1 MVINLHHPQPLD
13 ADVIQTVAAIFLC
26 LLAMAGTSLLVAAN
40 PLVAATSLLVAANLL
55 AVTNLLVV
63 TASLLV
69 AANLLV
75 MVDTNLLV
83 AAIQIVMQIP
93 VYTMT
98 N

>member
-55 AVTNLLVV
+55 AVT
-63 TASLLV
+63 ASLLV

>member
-1 MVINLHHPQPLD
+1 VVINLHHPQPLD

-40 PLVAATSLLVAANLL
+40 PLVVATSLL